1 MPAAAV
7 LGSHGSPLVSCNRG
21 KLPWGPSACSCRLQ
35 AGTRRRRQHVTLA
48 SNSSAA
54 PAAPTPAPSSKR
66 PALKHLVQQA
76 WQLLKADA
84 LLLRRHVWAVLVV
97 YTVKDVAS
105 FVLHRISHKLT
116 NTGALMPGPW

>member
-1 MPAAAV
+1 M
-7 LGSHGSPLVSCNRG
+7 
-21 KLPWGPSACSCRLQ
+21 
-35 AGTRRRRQHVTLA
+35 
-48 SNSSAA
+48 
-54 PAAPTPAPSSKR
+54 
-66 PALKHLVQQA
+66 KHLVQQA